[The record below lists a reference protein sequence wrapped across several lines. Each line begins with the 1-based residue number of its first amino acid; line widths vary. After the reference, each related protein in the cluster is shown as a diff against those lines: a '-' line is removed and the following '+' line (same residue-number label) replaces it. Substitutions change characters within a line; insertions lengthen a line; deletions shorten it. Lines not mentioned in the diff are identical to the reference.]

1 VEGGASSRIDMNTS
15 VIRCLLIAVAATSL
29 GACSQEQEDRAAQQS
44 AQAIREGNQALREL
58 SDKAR
63 EGTQRAKE
71 TAKEGA
77 REAGALLAD
86 GAITAKVKA
95 ALIADPAVDAMR
107 IDVDTQAAVVT
118 LSGQLP
124 DTAQSERAA
133 QIARGVEGVK
143 SVENRL
149 QPRQEGKLPSDAAV
163 QRGIGA
169 A

>member
-1 VEGGASSRIDMNTS
+1 MKTS
-15 VIRCLLIAVAATSL
+15 VVQCLLAAAAAASL
-29 GACSQEQEDRAAQQS
+29 GACSQEQEDRAAAQS
-44 AQAIREGNQALREL
+44 AQAIHEGNQALREL

-63 EGTQRAKE
+63 EGTQRATA

-86 GAITAKVKA
+86 GAVTAKVKA

-107 IDVDTQAAVVT
+107 IDVDTHAAVVT

-124 DTAQSERAA
+124 DAAQAERAA
-133 QIARGVEGVK
+133 QIARGIEGVR

-149 QPRQEGKLPSDAAV
+149 QPRPEGKLPSDAAV
-163 QRGIGA
+163 QRRAGEA
-169 A
+169 